1 MKEELV
7 VEIVG
12 MATKKKRGIRLE
24 SQIVV
29 GEMVE

>member
-12 MATKKKRGIRLE
+12 MATKKKREIRPG

>member
-12 MATKKKRGIRLE
+12 MATKKKREIRLE